1 MASCGR
7 MDVPPK
13 RRVIA
18 VLKIFP
24 WDVWV
29 ALAISVVAFLAAVYL
44 DQSPVLA
51 FVLILFALCG
61 YVIIQNR
68 LDGRSF

>member
-1 MASCGR
+1 
-7 MDVPPK
+7 VT
-13 RRVIA
+13 A

-29 ALAISVVAFLAAVYL
+29 ALAISVMAFLAAVYFDL
-44 DQSPVLA
+44 SPVLA
-51 FVLILFALCG
+51 FILILFALCG
-61 YVIIQNR
+61 YVVLQNR